1 MKLQKYIQPLSKL
14 PLALVPSIVIL
25 SAFPAQLLAQSS
37 PMHISLKF
45 PQAEDRGAPDKTIG
59 GGRRGT
65 SCIKL
70 DPGKPSLTAL
80 MPNKKNTGNTAKNG
94 TSLFVYVPKNTAKTV
109 EFLLMDEEGEEIYK
123 QELKM
128 NGTSGIMKAS
138 VPEKVPLKVGKSYQ
152 WYFTIVCNPEDSNSN
167 ESVKGVIKR
176 VALKPAE
183 EKLLQT
189 KDLFK
194 QAEIYAQNNFWYN
207 TLEAMVE
214 LRKQKPNEWKELL
227 TSVGLKELADAPI
240 LGETT
245 SAKPKLNQTTPSK
258 PNLSKPKP

>member
-1 MKLQKYIQPLSKL
+1 MKLQKYIQPLGKL
-14 PLALVPSIVIL
+14 PLVLVPSLVIL

-37 PMHISLKF
+37 PMQISLKF

-80 MPNKKNTGNTAKNG
+80 MPNRKNTGNTAKDG
-94 TSLFVYVPKNTAKTV
+94 TSLFVYVPKSTAKTA
-109 EFLLMDEEGEEIYK
+109 EFLVMDEEGEEIYK

-128 NGTSGIMKAS
+128 TGTSGIMKAS
-138 VPEKVPLKVGKSYQ
+138 VPEKVPLKVGKSYT

-167 ESVKGVIKR
+167 ESVKGMINR
-176 VALKPAE
+176 VALKPSE
-183 EKLLQT
+183 QKLLQN
-189 KDLFK
+189 KDLYK
-194 QAEIYAQNNFWYN
+194 QAEIYAQNNYWYN
-207 TLEAMVE
+207 TLEAMME
-214 LRKQKPNEWKELL
+214 IRKEKPNEWRELL
-227 TSVGLKELADAPI
+227 SSVGLKELADAPN
-240 LGETT
+240 LSETT
-245 SAKPKLNQTTPSK
+245 PNKPNLSQTTPNK